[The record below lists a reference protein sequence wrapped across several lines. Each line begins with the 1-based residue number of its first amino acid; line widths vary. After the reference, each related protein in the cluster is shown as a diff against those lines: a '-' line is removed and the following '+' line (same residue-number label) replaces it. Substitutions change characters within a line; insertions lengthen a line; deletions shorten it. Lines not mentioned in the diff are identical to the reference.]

1 MLIWVG
7 KMTALECSLAK
18 CVLTWS
24 SALYVRAQSQTCL
37 LWFVCSAILESRTGR
52 TELKGWMY
60 IMVNYP
66 NGGAL
71 QWKDGRT
78 ADRSWLNGLMG
89 VGLSGAQSIYSLTE
103 RTSASH
109 DSLRNKKERPVALLD
124 SIHFKVELIDANQIG
139 RSPASTKTLSRSR
152 AHVSRS

>member
-24 SALYVRAQSQTCL
+24 TALYVRAQSQTCL
-37 LWFVCSAILESRTGR
+37 LWRTGR

-71 QWKDGRT
+71 QWKDGCT

-139 RSPASTKTLSRSR
+139 RSPASTKTLSGSR
-152 AHVSRS
+152 AHVSHS